1 MTMKN
6 ASRLGRTLLACS
18 LLTISLSA
26 CKTTESVRPSPDF
39 SVPHEST
46 LVLDEVPAPKVV
58 PGMDAR
64 VAWKLEQ
71 AARKEANKRLR
82 ISRSNVREVR
92 LKASAK
98 AK

>member
-1 MTMKN
+1 
-6 ASRLGRTLLACS
+6 
-18 LLTISLSA
+18 
-26 CKTTESVRPSPDF
+26 
-39 SVPHEST
+39 
-46 LVLDEVPAPKVV
+46 
-58 PGMDAR
+58 MDAR